1 MPICLCDG
9 EAYTIEN
16 KTEAI
21 NRSELFRF
29 FLDGHRQDII
39 LVINED
45 GQYDGAITYRSLIN
59 GLDTL
64 DIVTY
69 EKLVAGEENFWKKAI
84 EYFRA
89 DKEKVIPVFN
99 HEMELQY
106 LARWDGEL
114 TDLWN
119 KLREL
124 QMYLDCE
131 TWKSLRNH
139 EDHIHIRGMNDV
151 LFFLREWLS
160 DMGTQVS
167 VEGPEWGL
175 FGIKE
180 KAAKGTLVE
189 PANYNWLNELY
200 LEYTELFDFDLRRL
214 EELLRETAP
223 FEPGK
228 EKIIFYLP
236 AYPFWVENI
245 GPLIFY
251 YLNQGKN
258 KECIVAFPDG
268 KKFTEYGQTGIR
280 RVAGLI
286 EKIEAAG
293 GKCVNRAKCEELYG
307 QEYEVCYLCSE
318 YSGGIPSALRKASR
332 YVVSLQTSAI
342 YTHVYVYA
350 ERFEEIFSGQAKEEM
365 NYLVVTDYTADWL
378 CGLKKDWSEKLL
390 RFGYPKLDTMYHAFK
405 QEPYLPP
412 EWKKKAEGKTVF
424 LITVS
429 VIEQSWLEA
438 LFGRGENNL
447 VIWRMH
453 PNIATDVRERERI
466 NEISEKYPVI
476 VDDTENYYAAFYLSD
491 ASIATPAAS
500 PTVNYLCTGKPLC
513 IYDANERRKPIEYRD
528 EIWYKSAYIAKDDRD
543 VFAFVEKV
551 EQGQYK
557 ETEEMAANR
566 SRVMNNFDG
575 RVCERIY
582 NYFSNES
589 GLENGS
595 RMKGMVSIG
604 KRD

>member
-1 MPICLCDG
+1 MPVCLCDG
-9 EAYTIEN
+9 EIYTIEN
-16 KTEAI
+16 KNTSL
-21 NRSELFRF
+21 NRSDLFRF
-29 FLDGHRQDII
+29 FLNGHRQDLI
-39 LVINED
+39 LLLDEN
-45 GQYDGAITYRSLIN
+45 GQYDGAITYQSLIN
-59 GLDTL
+59 GSNTS

-69 EKLVAGEENFWKKAI
+69 ERLVAGEDNFWKRAN
-84 EYFRA
+84 ELFRI
-89 DKEKVIPVFN
+89 DREKVIPVFN
-99 HEMELQY
+99 REMELQFF
-106 LARWDGEL
+106 ARWDREL
-114 TDLWN
+114 ADLWN

-124 QMYLDCE
+124 QMYLDRE
-131 TWKSLRNH
+131 AWKSLKNQQNH
-139 EDHIHIRGMNDV
+139 VHIQGMNDV
-151 LFFLREWLS
+151 LYSLREWLFAM
-160 DMGTQVS
+160 DVKVS
-167 VEGPEWGL
+167 VSGPEWRL
-175 FGIKE
+175 FGVEEEEAGGSVI
-180 KAAKGTLVE
+180 VE
-189 PANYNWLNELY
+189 PSNYSWLDDLY
-200 LEYTELFDFDLRRL
+200 QEYTKIFESDFRRL

-350 ERFEEIFSGQAKEEM
+350 GRFEEIFSGRAKQEM
-365 NYLVVTDYTADWL
+365 DYLVVTDYTADWL

-390 RFGYPKLDTMYHAFK
+390 RFGYPKLDTMYYAFK

-424 LITVS
+424 LITLA

-438 LFGRGENNL
+438 LFAEGKNNL

-453 PNIATDVRERERI
+453 PNIVIDVREKERI
-466 NEISEKYPVI
+466 NAISERYPVI
-476 VDDTENYYAAFYLSD
+476 VDDTPSYYAAFYLSD
-491 ASIATPAAS
+491 ANIATTAAS
-500 PTVNYLCTGKPLC
+500 PTINYLYTGKPLC
-513 IYDANERRKPIEYRD
+513 IYDMNERNKLIEYKND
-528 EIWYKSAYIAKDDRD
+528 IWYKSAYIAKDDRD
-543 VFAFVEKV
+543 VLAFIEKV

-557 ETEEMAANR
+557 ETKEMAVNR
-566 SRVMNNFDG
+566 NLMKKNFDG

-582 NYFSNES
+582 NYFSN
-589 GLENGS
+589 
-595 RMKGMVSIG
+595 
-604 KRD
+604 